1 MANYD
6 NQFFQSSMSNLQG
19 SDGDFIKGDSPQS
32 KIIPKTITE
41 NGTYD
46 ASDDNADGYSKV
58 TVDVAGGG
66 FNFITTPIATLDT
79 NKTMYFY
86 NLRLYTSESG
96 VYDLSGGDS
105 MDLYDHFYVLI
116 NPLVSIS
123 ELSAIPGG
131 AIIAFTPDDN
141 FDLGSGVELSGDTI
155 TNGDGLGYVI
165 RFWRTGTLTGT
176 VYKIVDNHSQQI
188 VWDDNVIIR

>member
-46 ASDDNADGYSKV
+46 ASADDADGYSKV

-66 FNFITTPIATLDT
+66 GGETFEVEMTFTAESTASETGTATVS
-79 NKTMYFY
+79 KTLAEAIDAIDSGK
-86 NLRLYTSESG
+86 NL
-96 VYDLSGGDS
+96 V
-105 MDLYDHFYVLI
+105 
-116 NPLVSIS
+116 
-123 ELSAIPGG
+123 
-131 AIIAFTPDDN
+131 FTVT
-141 FDLGSGVELSGDTI
+141 FTI
-155 TNGDGLGYVI
+155 GEE
-165 RFWRTGTLTGT
+165 TGTLPVLGYKKFTDGMDFIVIAAARLNGNG
-176 VYKIVDNHSQQI
+176 VYSVLWGGDATIAYANFSGFSGFAILPQ
-188 VWDDNVIIR
+188 